1 MARVRKITPDE
12 HALVSE
18 LLGRGRDDSGMS
30 KRKEQAALASL
41 QQQKRGHQG
50 GAEAGLCRETYRNRH
65 LFTAGSLVPGIVPGT
80 EDL

>member
-1 MARVRKITPDE
+1 
-12 HALVSE
+12 
-18 LLGRGRDDSGMS
+18 MS

-50 GAEAGLCRETYRNRH
+50 GAEAGLCREKYRNRH
-65 LFTAGSLVPGIVPGT
+65 LFTAGSLVPGTVPGT